1 MQNGDIDSVRKTIS
15 AYKEAI
21 FLCCYT
27 QQALHPCIVVHEM
40 HDCMCVPCEL
50 ELEVTIE
57 APEANLMSNENATD
71 YAKRLFR
78 WIDTTLPAIERK
90 VVDAI

>member
-1 MQNGDIDSVRKTIS
+1 MLEKAMS
-15 AYKEAI
+15 AYREAI

-27 QQALHPCIVVHEM
+27 QQALHLRIIMHEM
-40 HDCMCVPCEL
+40 HDCMSIPSEL
-50 ELEVTIE
+50 ELEVAIE
-57 APEANLMSNENATD
+57 ASEANLMVNENATE
-71 YAKRLFR
+71 YAKRLFK